1 MLMKGGARVIDY
13 YINQYGKRLYGLCIA
28 LCANTAEADDL
39 YQDTWLKVV
48 EHFSK
53 YDPNREFEPWLT
65 RICVNLYRNALR
77 RLSRSPIW
85 NGFSSAEEKDF
96 IIKAVPSETPA
107 NYSVL
112 YEAINRL
119 PPKYRITIILFYFR
133 DMDIPSAARA
143 LHIPAGT
150 VKSRMSKAKKLLKEA
165 IKDEADILF

>member
-1 MLMKGGARVIDY
+1 MLDR

-53 YDPNREFEPWLT
+53 YDPSREFEPWVT
-65 RICVNLYRNALR
+65 RICVNLYKNTLK

-85 NGFSSAEEKDF
+85 NGFTNEEEKDF
-96 IIKAVPSETPA
+96 IINAIPSETPS
-107 NYSVL
+107 NYSIL
-112 YEAINRL
+112 HEAISRL

-133 DMDIPSAARA
+133 DMDIRLTARA
-143 LHIPAGT
+143 LHIPEGT
-150 VKSRMSKAKKLLKEA
+150 VKSRMNKAKKLLKEA